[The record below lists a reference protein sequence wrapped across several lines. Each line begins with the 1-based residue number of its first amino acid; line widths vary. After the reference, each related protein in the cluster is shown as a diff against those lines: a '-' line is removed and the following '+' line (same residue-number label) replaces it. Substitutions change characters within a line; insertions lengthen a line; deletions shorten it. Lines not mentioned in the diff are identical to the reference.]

1 MKSVPPSNP
10 EQEAERGSASP
21 SAPPDDELSQWMRRA
36 FKQHDVGP
44 DVDVLEGVQQRL
56 RERSGG
62 KFYKDGWSTTRHA
75 PFATYFI
82 TTLLMAVAVVLVYAI
97 LTPIIADPV
106 PITRPVHII
115 PRAEHTPR

>member
-1 MKSVPPSNP
+1 MKSPPPSSKAH
-10 EQEAERGSASP
+10 QSERGEAP

-36 FKQHDVGP
+36 FSPEQNDDAP
-44 DVDVLEGVQQRL
+44 RVDVLGGVQRRL

-82 TTLLMAVAVVLVYAI
+82 TALLMATAVLLVYAI
-97 LTPIIADPV
+97 VTPIIPDPV
-106 PITRPVHII
+106 PTQRPVQIV
-115 PRAEHTPR
+115 P